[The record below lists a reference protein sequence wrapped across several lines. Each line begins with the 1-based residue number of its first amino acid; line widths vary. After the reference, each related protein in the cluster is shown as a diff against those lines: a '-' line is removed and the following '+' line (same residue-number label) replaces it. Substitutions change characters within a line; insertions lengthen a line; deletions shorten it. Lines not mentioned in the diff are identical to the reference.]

1 MNLKKAYRRA
11 VKHDQ
16 RVANAIAA
24 NKKHLGRFEIHPV
37 VAETIDVLTD
47 PNLVWDKDFDQTRL
61 PLADLLTS
69 IGHLAIIEYELLALC
84 EPIVQGDDD
93 LRDGLL

>member
-1 MNLKKAYRRA
+1 MNLKTVYRRA

-16 RVANAIAA
+16 RVAKAIAA
-24 NKKHLGRFEIHPV
+24 NQKHLGRFEMHPV
-37 VAETIDVLTD
+37 VAETIHVLTD

-69 IGHLAIIEYELLALC
+69 IGHLAIIEDELVALC
-84 EPIVQGDDD
+84 GPLVQGDDD